1 LKSNNVSYLKKS
13 KGNPHNMK
21 RNALIIGVVLS
32 LLISA
37 CGAQSTPTADPV
49 DIQHTAE
56 AAAFTMVA
64 QTQEAIPTA
73 TPLPPTETAT
83 LTPLPTLTPLASP
96 TLDALSAT
104 LQPNIP
110 TFTPQASG
118 SGQDPCNQPLTA
130 WEGPSA
136 RLNVVNETRPQGTI
150 VLSLYVVTELGQCG
164 YLYVTGDSITGPIGQ
179 YSAGAFVTGRQNFKV
194 FGGFR
199 ITQGS
204 WDIVIRNDN
213 IVALGGCYP
222 SC

>member
-1 LKSNNVSYLKKS
+1 
-13 KGNPHNMK
+13 MK
-21 RNALIIGVVLS
+21 RNAFIIGVVFS
-32 LLISA
+32 LFVSA
-37 CGAQSTPTADPV
+37 CGARSTPTANPV

-64 QTQEAIPTA
+64 QTQEAIPTE
-73 TPLPPTETAT
+73 TPLPPTEAPT
-83 LTPLPTLTPLASP
+83 LTPLPSLTPINSP
-96 TLDALSAT
+96 TLDAQNSTPVGLT
-104 LQPNIP
+104 VTPQTNIP
-110 TFTPQASG
+110 TFTPQAG
-118 SGQDPCNQPLTA
+118 SGADPCNQALTG
-130 WEGPSA
+130 WDGPSA
-136 RLNVVNETRPQGTI
+136 NLNIVNETRPRGTI

-164 YLYVTGDSITGPIGQ
+164 YLYVTGDSITGPVGQ
-179 YSAGAFVTGRQNFKV
+179 YSAGAFVDGPKDIKV

>member
-1 LKSNNVSYLKKS
+1 
-13 KGNPHNMK
+13 MK

-32 LLISA
+32 LFVSA
-37 CGAQSTPTADPV
+37 CGAQATPTANPV

-64 QTQEAIPTA
+64 QTQAAIPTA
-73 TPLPPTETAT
+73 TPLPPTEAPTQ
-83 LTPLPTLTPLASP
+83 TPLPSLTPITSLTSTTP
-96 TLDALSAT
+96 DPLNSTPVGLT
-104 LQPNIP
+104 VTPQTNIP
-110 TFTPQASG
+110 TFTPQAG
-118 SGQDPCNQPLTA
+118 SGVDPCNQALTA

-136 RLNVVNETRPQGTI
+136 NLNIVNETRPQGTI
-150 VLSLYVVTELGQCG
+150 ILSLYVVTELGQCG
-164 YLYVTGDSITGPIGQ
+164 YLYVTGGGITGPVGQ
-179 YSAGAFVTGRQNFKV
+179 YSAGAFVEGPKDFKV

-204 WDIVIRNDN
+204 WDIVVRNDN

>member
-1 LKSNNVSYLKKS
+1 
-13 KGNPHNMK
+13 MK

-37 CGAQSTPTADPV
+37 CGAQATPTVDPI

-64 QTQEAIPTA
+64 ETQQAIPTA
-73 TPLPPTETAT
+73 TPLPPTEAPT
-83 LTPLPTLTPLASP
+83 LTPLPSLTPLASV
-96 TLDALSAT
+96 TLDALNTTPVGLTITPQA
-104 LQPNIP
+104 NIP
-110 TFTPQASG
+110 TFTPQSSG
-118 SGQDPCNQPLTA
+118 SGQDPCNQALPA

-136 RLNVVNETRPQGTI
+136 TLMIVNETKPQGSL

-164 YLYVTGDSITGPIGQ
+164 YLYVTGDSITGPVGQ
-179 YSAGAFVTGRQNFKV
+179 YSAGAFVNGKKNFKV

-204 WDIVIRNDN
+204 WKIVVRNES

-222 SC
+222 TC

>member
-1 LKSNNVSYLKKS
+1 
-13 KGNPHNMK
+13 MK
-21 RNALIIGVVLS
+21 QNALIIGVVLS

-37 CGAQSTPTADPV
+37 CGAQATPTANPV

-64 QTQEAIPTA
+64 QTQQAIPTA

-96 TLDALSAT
+96 TLDALNSTPVGLTITPQA
-104 LQPNIP
+104 NIP

-136 RLNVVNETRPQGTI
+136 SLHVVNETRPQGTI
-150 VLSLYVVTELGQCG
+150 ILSLYVVTELGQCG

-204 WDIVIRNDN
+204 WDIVVRNDN

>member
-1 LKSNNVSYLKKS
+1 
-13 KGNPHNMK
+13 MK

-32 LLISA
+32 LFVSA
-37 CGAQSTPTADPV
+37 CGAQATPTANPV

-64 QTQEAIPTA
+64 QTQAAIPTA
-73 TPLPPTETAT
+73 TPLPPTEAPTQ
-83 LTPLPTLTPLASP
+83 TPLPSLTPITSITST
-96 TLDALSAT
+96 TLDPLNST
-104 LQPNIP
+104 PVGLTVTPQTNIP
-110 TFTPQASG
+110 TFTPQAG
-118 SGQDPCNQPLTA
+118 SGVDPCNQALTA

-136 RLNVVNETRPQGTI
+136 NLNIVNETRPQGTI
-150 VLSLYVVTELGQCG
+150 ILSLYVVTELGQCG
-164 YLYVTGDSITGPIGQ
+164 YLYVTGGGITGPVGQ
-179 YSAGAFVTGRQNFKV
+179 YSAGAFVEGPKDFKV

-204 WDIVIRNDN
+204 WDIVVRNDN

>member
-1 LKSNNVSYLKKS
+1 
-13 KGNPHNMK
+13 MK

-32 LLISA
+32 LFVSA
-37 CGAQSTPTADPV
+37 CGAQATPTVNPV

-64 QTQEAIPTA
+64 QTQAAIPTA
-73 TPLPPTETAT
+73 TPLPPTEAPT
-83 LTPLPTLTPLASP
+83 LTPLPSLTPITSP
-96 TLDALSAT
+96 TLDGQNSTPVGLT
-104 LQPNIP
+104 LTPQTNIP

-118 SGQDPCNQPLTA
+118 SGSDPCSQALTA
-130 WEGPSA
+130 WQGPSA
-136 RLNVVNETRPQGTI
+136 NLNIVNETRPRGTI
-150 VLSLYVVTELGQCG
+150 ILSLYVVTELGQCG
-164 YLYVTGDSITGPIGQ
+164 YLYVTGDTITGPVGQ
-179 YSAGAFVTGRQNFKV
+179 YSAGAFVEGPKNLKV

-204 WDIVIRNDN
+204 WDIVVRNDN